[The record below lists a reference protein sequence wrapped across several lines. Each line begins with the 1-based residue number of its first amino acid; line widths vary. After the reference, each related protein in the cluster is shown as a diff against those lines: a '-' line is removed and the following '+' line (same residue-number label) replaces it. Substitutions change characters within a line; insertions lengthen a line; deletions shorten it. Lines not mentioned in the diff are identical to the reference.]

1 MRLAPGHVPLNA
13 LACSAADAGK
23 TTFIK
28 NLLAPYAQDPN
39 LAVNDAPGTEEA
51 LHAFRANPE
60 RMCTT
65 VIVNDHS
72 SMTSFHYAVQDT
84 PGACQGPP
92 FFDLAHGLTWAPAAI
107 EVPCSASMGSM
118 CMTAVLWA

>member
-1 MRLAPGHVPLNA
+1 MLCHV
-13 LACSAADAGK
+13 CAGK

-51 LHAFRANPE
+51 LHAFKSNPE

-65 VIVNDHS
+65 VVVNDHA
-72 SMTSFHYAVQDT
+72 SMTSFHYRVQDT
-84 PGACQGPP
+84 PGAGRTS
-92 FFDLAHGLTWAPAAI
+92 FRMHGSL
-107 EVPCSASMGSM
+107 
-118 CMTAVLWA
+118 